1 MLTSKISEIIHSIRP
16 ENYHLIKTVALI
28 VAHPD
33 DETLWAGGTILNH
46 PFWKCFIVCLCRGSD
61 KERAPKFFETLKIL
75 NAGGIMGDL
84 DDGPE
89 QNPLD
94 ENDVEKAIMKLLPST
109 PFDLIITHNSTGEYT
124 KHRRHEETNKAV
136 LSLWHNGKIK
146 ANELWTFA
154 YEDGQK
160 KYLPR
165 AIKQAN
171 YFQKLPEEIWVKK
184 YKIITETYGFKKN
197 SWEAKTTPTSE
208 AFWLLKNRHKTKKT
222 FHQYESNVKVSKI
235 MIIKNLIQKW

>member
-1 MLTSKISEIIHSIRP
+1 MNISKISDIIHSIKP
-16 ENYHLIKTVALI
+16 AKYQSIKTVALI

-46 PFWKCFIVCLCRGSD
+46 PSWKCFIVCLCRGSD

-75 NAGGIMGDL
+75 DAGGIMGDL

-89 QNPLD
+89 QDPLD
-94 ENDVEKAIMKLLPST
+94 NDVLEKTIMNLLPST
-109 PFDLIITHNSTGEYT
+109 PFDLIITHHSTGEYT
-124 KHRRHEETNKAV
+124 KHRRQEETNKAV

-154 YEDGQK
+154 YEDGHE
-160 KYLPR
+160 KYLPK
-165 AIKQAN
+165 AIKHAN

-184 YKIITETYGFKKN
+184 YKIITETYGFDKN

-208 AFWLLKNRHKTKKT
+208 AFWLLKTAMRLKKN
-222 FHQYESNVKVSKI
+222 HQYKSNVKVSRS
-235 MIIKNLIQKW
+235 MIIKNLIKKW